1 MLTPWSWINSC
12 AVEAMKLRPLAMALT
27 FGLATMLVRAEIKP
41 NIVLIVTD
49 DQGWWD
55 VGIHG
60 NEEIETPHLDQ
71 LAAEGV
77 ELTRFYVQPVCAP
90 TRAGLMTGRHYL
102 RTGLYNTRF
111 GGDTLDLDER
121 TLAEALR
128 EAGYRTG
135 IFGKWHLGEYRR
147 FHPDQRGFEETV
159 FFSAGHTE
167 RYWEPDALL
176 KNGRS
181 VRVRGH
187 ITDVLT
193 DAASTFVRSSR
204 EQPFFLYLAYNVPHS
219 PLLVTDALHEKYRA
233 KGIGSNDARI
243 YGLVEQCDAAIGR
256 LLDVIDSAGLEQDT
270 VVIFMS
276 DNGGVSRHY
285 RAGLRGGKA
294 SVYEGG
300 VRSPF
305 FARWPGRFEPG
316 RKSNARGSHLDL
328 FPTLLEIAGG
338 TVQGE
343 RPLDGK
349 SLLPLL
355 LGATDESPHDR
366 LFHIWDRFGP
376 SIDSRWAV
384 SGPRYKLVGSE
395 LYDLE
400 TDPSEQHNI
409 ADKLPQVAASL
420 RKEFVDW
427 LADVTRGR
435 TFEPVAIPV
444 GDSLEDP
451 IDLLPSWAHHKGQHA
466 SVTQMRHRDPVAPA
480 PLGNRPV
487 EESTVYT
494 FGSYYWD
501 TIEGWKEPAESV
513 MWKIDVAEAGEYEI
527 SLVYGCDLDD
537 AGGTFAVSVAGS
549 ELRGTV
555 QATPGRTVFES
566 HPIGTVQLP
575 EGTTELRVRVVTS
588 VGRDLMAL
596 NRVRIELKRSISPN
610 GSNR

>member
-1 MLTPWSWINSC
+1 MGAELRLIS
-12 AVEAMKLRPLAMALT
+12 AVLAA
-27 FGLATMLVRAEIKP
+27 FGLATLLAGAETKP

-55 VGIHG
+55 LGIHG
-60 NEEIETPHLDQ
+60 NDEIETPHLDR
-71 LAAEGV
+71 LAAESV

-111 GGDTLDLDER
+111 GGDTLDSDER

-147 FHPDQRGFEETV
+147 FHPDQRGFDESV

-167 RYWEPDALL
+167 RYWEPDTLL
-176 KNGRS
+176 KNGRT
-181 VRVRGH
+181 VHVRGH

-193 DAASTFVRSSR
+193 DAASTFVRTSR

-219 PLLVTDALHEKYRA
+219 PLIVTDALHEKYRA
-233 KGIGSNDARI
+233 KGVGSNDARI

-256 LLDVIDSAGLEQDT
+256 LLDVIDSAGLRQDT
-270 VVIFMS
+270 LVIFMS

-300 VRSPF
+300 VLSPF
-305 FARWPGRFEPG
+305 FARWPGRFEAG
-316 RKSNARGSHLDL
+316 RKSDARGSHLDL

-338 TVQGE
+338 VAQGE
-343 RPLDGK
+343 RLLDGK

-355 LGATDESPHDR
+355 SGATDASPHER
-366 LFHIWDRFGP
+366 LFHIWDRFAP

-384 SGPRYKLVGSE
+384 AGPRYKLVGSE

-400 TDPSEQHNI
+400 SDPGEQHNI
-409 ADKLPQVAASL
+409 ADKRPNIAASL
-420 RKEFVDW
+420 RNEFLEW
-427 LADVTRGR
+427 LADVTRGKA
-435 TFEPVAIPV
+435 FEPVAIPV

-451 IDLLPSWAHHKGQHA
+451 IDLLPSWARHKGQHA
-466 SVTQMRHRDPVAPA
+466 SVTQVRHRDPVDPA

-494 FGSYYWD
+494 FGGYYWD
-501 TIEGWKEPAESV
+501 TIEGWKEPSESV
-513 MWKIDVAEAGEYEI
+513 TWKIDVAQAGEYEI
-527 SLVYGCDLDD
+527 SLIYGCDLDD
-537 AGGTFAVSVAGS
+537 EGGTFAVSVAGR
-549 ELRGTV
+549 ELRGIV
-555 QATPGRTVFES
+555 RATPGRTYFEP
-566 HPIGTVQLP
+566 HTIGIMQLP
-575 EGTTELRVRVVTS
+575 EGVAELSVRVVAS
-588 VGRDLMAL
+588 AGKDLMAL
-596 NRVRIELKRSISPN
+596 NRVRVGMKRSTSPD
-610 GSNR
+610 GSDR

>member
-1 MLTPWSWINSC
+1 M
-12 AVEAMKLRPLAMALT
+12 RPTTFALLALGVASL
-27 FGLATMLVRAEIKP
+27 LARAETKP

-55 VGIHG
+55 LGIHG
-60 NEEIETPHLDQ
+60 NQEIDTPNLDR
-71 LAAEGV
+71 LAAESV

-111 GGDTLDLDER
+111 GGDTLHLGEH

-128 EAGYRTG
+128 QAGYRTG
-135 IFGKWHLGEYRR
+135 MFGKWHLGEYRR
-147 FHPDQRGFEETV
+147 FHPDQRGFDESV

-176 KNGRS
+176 NNGRPVS
-181 VRVRGH
+181 VRGH

-193 DAASTFVRSSR
+193 DAASTFVRANQDR
-204 EQPFFLYLAYNVPHS
+204 PFFLYLAYNVPHS
-219 PLLVTDALHEKYRA
+219 PLLVSDALHEKYRA
-233 KGIGSNDARI
+233 KGVASNDARI

-256 LLDVIDSAGLEQDT
+256 LLAVIDSAGLDQNT
-270 VVIFMS
+270 VVVFMS
-276 DNGGVSRHY
+276 DNGGVSRHF

-305 FARWPGRFEPG
+305 FARWPGRFEAG
-316 RKSNARGSHLDL
+316 RKTDARGSHLDL

-338 TVQGE
+338 AAPAE
-343 RPLDGK
+343 RALDGK

-355 LGATDESPHDR
+355 TGATDESPHER
-366 LFHIWDRFGP
+366 LFHIWDRHAP
-376 SIDSRWAV
+376 SIESRWAV
-384 SGPRYKLVGSE
+384 ASPRYKLVGSE

-400 TDPSEQHNI
+400 ADPGEQQDI
-409 ADKLPQVAASL
+409 AAREPAIASAL
-420 RKEFVDW
+420 RQEFTEW
-427 LADVTRGR
+427 LAEATAGR

-451 IDLLPSWAHHKGQHA
+451 IDLLPSWARHKGQHA
-466 SVTQMRHRDPVAPA
+466 SVTQPRHRGPVPPA
-480 PLGNRPV
+480 PLGSRPV

-494 FGSYYWD
+494 FGGYYWD
-501 TIEGWKEPAESV
+501 TIEGWKEPGESV
-513 MWKIDVAEAGEYEI
+513 TWKIDVANAGEYEI

-537 AGGTFAVSVAGS
+537 AGGEFAVSIAGG
-549 ELRGTV
+549 ELRSTV
-555 QATPGRTVFES
+555 KPTPGRTFFEA
-566 HPIGTVQLP
+566 HRVGTMQLP
-575 EGTTELRVRVVTS
+575 QGVTELRVRVLHST
-588 VGRDLMAL
+588 GKDLMAL
-596 NRVRIELKRSISPN
+596 NRVRIRSVRPTSQGGP
-610 GSNR
+610 GG

>member
-1 MLTPWSWINSC
+1 M
-12 AVEAMKLRPLAMALT
+12 RPITLAAAL
-27 FGLATMLVRAEIKP
+27 GIATLLSGAETKP

-55 VGIHG
+55 LGSHG
-60 NEEIETPHLDQ
+60 NPDIETPNLDR

-90 TRAGLMTGRHYL
+90 TRAGLMTGRHYI

-111 GGDTLDLDER
+111 GGDTLHSGER

-128 EAGYRTG
+128 QVGYRTG

-147 FHPDQRGFEETV
+147 FHPDQRGFDESI

-176 KNGRS
+176 RDGRPVS
-181 VRVRGH
+181 VRGH

-204 EQPFFLYLAYNVPHS
+204 NQPFFLYLAYNVPHS
-219 PLLVTDALHEKYRA
+219 PLLVSDALHEKYRA
-233 KGIGSNDARI
+233 KGVASNDARI
-243 YGLVEQCDAAIGR
+243 YGLIEQCDAAIGR
-256 LLDVIDSAGLEQDT
+256 LLDVVDSAGLKQDT
-270 VVIFMS
+270 VVVFMS

-305 FARWPGRFEPG
+305 FARWPGRFEAG
-316 RKSNARGSHLDL
+316 RKTAARGSHLDL

-338 TVQGE
+338 DAEAE
-343 RPLDGK
+343 RSLDGK
-349 SLLPLL
+349 SLLSLL
-355 LGATDESPHDR
+355 TGKTHKSPHDR
-366 LFHIWDRFGP
+366 LFHIWDRHAP
-376 SIDSRWAV
+376 SVESRWAV
-384 SGPRYKLVGSE
+384 AGPRYKLIGNE

-400 TDPSEQHNI
+400 SDPGEQRDIAEHEPEI
-409 ADKLPQVAASL
+409 ADSL
-420 RKEFVDW
+420 RQEFVEW
-427 LADVTRGR
+427 LADVTGGK

-444 GDSLEDP
+444 GERLEDP
-451 IDLLPSWAHHKGQHA
+451 IDLLPSWARHKGQHA
-466 SVTQMRHRDPVAPA
+466 SVTQLRHRGPVPPA

-494 FGSYYWD
+494 FGGYYWD
-501 TIEGWKEPAESV
+501 TIEGWKEPGESV
-513 MWKIDVAEAGEYEI
+513 AWKIDVAEAGEYEI
-527 SLVYGCDLDD
+527 YLVYGCDLDD
-537 AGGTFAVSVAGS
+537 AGGTFAVGVGRS

-555 QATPGRTVFES
+555 QPTPGRTFFEP
-566 HPIGTVQLP
+566 HLVGRMQLA
-575 EGTTELRVRVVTS
+575 EGITELRIRVVEST
-588 VGRDLMAL
+588 GRDLMAL
-596 NRVRIELKRSISPN
+596 NRVRIRMKRSPSPSDS
-610 GSNR
+610 GR